1 MPVDPRMQLFEREA
15 EGILQH
21 LHGEYTNLQT
31 GSSHAALVE
40 HVKVAVYGQK
50 QELRTLAGIS
60 IQDARTIVIQPWD
73 RGILYEVETALR
85 DLDLGASPVNDGTVI
100 RINLPPM
107 TEERRK
113 HLVKVVHELAE
124 ESRITVRQRRQDTLE
139 DIKKNE
145 KDEDA
150 RYTLLE
156 NLDEAVKSVNGK
168 IDESKKKKEEEI
180 MKI

>member
-1 MPVDPRMQLFEREA
+1 MEVV
-15 EGILQH
+15 LQH
-21 LHGEYTNLQT
+21 LHGEYAKLQT
-31 GSSHAALVE
+31 GRAHAALIE
-40 HVKVAVYGQK
+40 HAHVSAYGQH

-60 IQDARTIVIQPWD
+60 IADARTIVVQPWD

-85 DLDLGASPVNDGTVI
+85 DLDLGASPVNDGQVI

-113 HLVKVVHELAE
+113 HLVKVVHQLAE
-124 ESRITVRQRRQDTLE
+124 EARITVRQKRQDTLE

-156 NLDEAVKSVNGK
+156 DLDEWVKSTNAT
-168 IDESKKKKEEEI
+168 IEESKQKKEEEI

>member
-1 MPVDPRMQLFEREA
+1 MPVDPRMQVFQKEA
-15 EGILQH
+15 EGVLTH
-21 LHGEYTNLQT
+21 LHGEYAKLQT
-31 GSSHAALVE
+31 GRAHAALIE
-40 HVKVAVYGQK
+40 HAHVAAYGQK

-60 IQDARTIVIQPWD
+60 IADARTIVVQPWD
-73 RGILYEVETALR
+73 PGIMYEVETALR
-85 DLDLGASPVNDGTVI
+85 DLDLGASPVNDGTAI

-113 HLVKVVHELAE
+113 HLVKSVHQLAE
-124 ESRITVRQRRQDTLE
+124 EARITIRQKRQETLE

-150 RYTLLE
+150 RYTLLKD
-156 NLDEAVKSVNGK
+156 LDGGVKSANAK
-168 IDESKKKKEEEI
+168 IEESKKKKEEEI

>member
-21 LHGEYTNLQT
+21 LHGEYAKLQT
-31 GSSHAALVE
+31 GRAHAALVE
-40 HVKVAVYGQK
+40 HIKVASYGQK

-60 IQDARTIVIQPWD
+60 IADARTIVIQPWD

-85 DLDLGASPVNDGTVI
+85 DLDLGASPVNDGSVI

-124 ESRITVRQRRQDTLE
+124 ESRISVRQKRQEILD
-139 DIKKNE
+139 DIKKNDKYE
-145 KDEDA
+145 HTP
-150 RYTLLE
+150 YTL
-156 NLDEAVKSVNGK
+156 
-168 IDESKKKKEEEI
+168 
-180 MKI
+180 

>member
-21 LHGEYTNLQT
+21 LHGEYAKLQT
-31 GSSHAALVE
+31 GRAHAALVE
-40 HVKVAVYGQK
+40 HIKVASYGQK

-60 IQDARTIVIQPWD
+60 IADARTIVIQPWD

-124 ESRITVRQRRQDTLE
+124 ESRIAVRQRRQDTLE
-139 DIKKNE
+139 DIKKND
-145 KDEDA
+145 KDEGA

-156 NLDEAVKSVNGK
+156 NLDEAVKSANGK